1 MYISILKHKDEDE
14 DEDEYEDEYE
24 YEVKP
29 KKAKKAKISSPNFLK
44 LTTKREISGIPISTT
59 SIIHNKIYLSS
70 NRNNEIIFTRVFS
83 KTTNLKNLLEQF
95 NKTKT
100 KIFRLVF
107 KDNQF
112 SYNEYTN
119 FRLQKLRGTY
129 KYESKITK
137 TEHTHTGDIYG
148 RMVLNDNKIDESFY
162 PLIANNI
169 TFNDF
174 LFSDTMG
181 NYFYLDYV
189 SFAPSNKSEID
200 VFECFKTYL
209 KTTLK
214 LELYK
219 GFYIK
224 SLEDVEK
231 FKREFA
237 VRPEH
242 SAYYPQPLTTG
253 GKKILKKY

>member
-1 MYISILKHKDEDE
+1 MYISIPKYEDEDE
-14 DEDEYEDEYE
+14 DEDEYEYE
-24 YEVKP
+24 DKYEVKP
-29 KKAKKAKISSPNFLK
+29 KKAKISSPNFLK

-59 SIIHNKIYLSS
+59 SITNNKIYLSS

-83 KTTNLKNLLEQF
+83 KPTNLKNLIEQF
-95 NKTKT
+95 NKTNT

-112 SYNEYTN
+112 SYKEYTN
-119 FRLQKLRGTY
+119 FRLRLIRAARI
-129 KYESKITK
+129 ESKITK
-137 TEHTHTGDIYG
+137 TEHTHIGDIYG
-148 RMVLNDNKIDESFY
+148 YIILNDNTIDESFHT
-162 PLIANNI
+162 LIVNNI
-169 TFNDF
+169 NFNDF
-174 LFSDTMG
+174 LFCDTMG

-189 SFAPSNKSEID
+189 SFATSNKSEID

-224 SLEDVEK
+224 SLEDVK
-231 FKREFA
+231 RFKREFDDK
-237 VRPEH
+237 PEH
-242 SAYYPQPLTTG
+242 QAYYPQSLTTG
-253 GKKILKKY
+253 GKRILKKY